1 MKISVHCTNVKSHVK
16 LGPTKEGALLKRK
29 LTRDEIVDAAV
40 RYADVHGIEQLS
52 MRQLAGELNCGAMS
66 IYHHVAN
73 KDDLVDLMIDAIAG
87 EIEIPT
93 DISTQDNWLEAM
105 RALIISAYKMML
117 NHAWAPKYWGQGS
130 GPAKNLYLENVLRLL
145 RQAGFSE
152 ELSCR
157 GFHALTMHVVGFSM
171 QVLELRPLMD
181 TKEKVHELG
190 GRVLKEMSAE
200 EFPFMVE
207 HIHFHMAGKDQ
218 RNDFKYML
226 DLILDGLQRDY
237 DSGVVPT

>member
-1 MKISVHCTNVKSHVK
+1 
-16 LGPTKEGALLKRK
+16 
-29 LTRDEIVDAAV
+29 
-40 RYADVHGIEQLS
+40 
-52 MRQLAGELNCGAMS
+52 
-66 IYHHVAN
+66 
-73 KDDLVDLMIDAIAG
+73 
-87 EIEIPT
+87 
-93 DISTQDNWLEAM
+93 
-105 RALIISAYKMML
+105 
-117 NHAWAPKYWGQGS
+117 
-130 GPAKNLYLENVLRLL
+130 
-145 RQAGFSE
+145 
-152 ELSCR
+152 
-157 GFHALTMHVVGFSM
+157 
-171 QVLELRPLMD
+171 MD